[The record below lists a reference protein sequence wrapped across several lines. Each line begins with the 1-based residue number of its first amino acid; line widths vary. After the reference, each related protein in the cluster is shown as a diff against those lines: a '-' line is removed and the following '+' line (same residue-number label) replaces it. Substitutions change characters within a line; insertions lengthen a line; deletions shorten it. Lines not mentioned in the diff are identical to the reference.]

1 MNQTIVIRNANV
13 LWGAELRLEE
23 KTTLALEAG
32 RVAGIGDGAAAPP
45 GATTIDGAGLLLL
58 PGFVDA
64 HVHIGFADPAEVL
77 RRGVT
82 TVRDLGWPE
91 EAIFPLARASRSPGF
106 EGPLVLAAGPILTA
120 PGGYPTR
127 AGWAPAGTGR
137 EIEGPDEAQAEVHRL
152 VAAGAAVVKFA
163 LNPPVGP
170 VLDSATLHALAVAA
184 HETAGMVVTGHVYGL
199 DQLVK
204 AVACKVDELA
214 HMLMSEEEIDD
225 VLLHAMVASGMVVVP
240 TLSIRAG
247 SDREV
252 AISNLTRFR
261 AAGGRV
267 VYGTDLGNE
276 GPKPGIDRT
285 EIRAMVEAGCTALD
299 VVRSATVD
307 AAQHLAL
314 DRKGVLDEGMD
325 ADVVAVPLGAL
336 DDAEELADV
345 RMVWREGRRAA

>member
-1 MNQTIVIRNANV
+1 MTETTLIRNVAV
-13 LWGAELRLEE
+13 LHGPDLELVED
-23 KTTLALEAG
+23 TTLVLDGGRIAG
-32 RVAGIGDGAAAPP
+32 VDEGSAPP
-45 GATTIDGAGLLLL
+45 GSTTVDAAGLLLV

-127 AGWAPAGTGR
+127 AEWAPAGTGR
-137 EIEGPDEAQAEVHRL
+137 EVQGPDEAQAEVHRL

-170 VLDSATLHALAVAA
+170 VLDLATLNALTAAA
-184 HETAGMVVTGHVYGL
+184 HETEGMVVTGHVYGI
-199 DQLVK
+199 DELVK

-225 VLLHAMVASGMVVVP
+225 VLLRAMVASAMVVVP
-240 TLSIRAG
+240 TLSIRSGA
-247 SDREV
+247 DREI
-252 AISNLTRFR
+252 AISNLARFA

-276 GPKPGIDRT
+276 GPGPGIDRT
-285 EIRAMVEAGCTALD
+285 EVRAMAGAGFSAID
-299 VVRSATVD
+299 VIRSATVD
-307 AAQHLAL
+307 ATSHLGL
-314 DRKGVLDEGMD
+314 TSKGVIEEGMD
-325 ADVVAVPLGAL
+325 ADVVAVPRDAL
-336 DDAEELADV
+336 EDPAALSDV
-345 RMVWREGRRAA
+345 RMVFREGRRVR